1 MSYDI
6 AYSVK
11 VNHRLKYARLS
22 IGARGELVVLVPSSF
37 DQTLIPDLVRQKK
50 EWIAQTRKKVM
61 ADQQQ
66 SRGPSDVACELP
78 SRLVLHS
85 INEVW
90 QVSYRA
96 GRGSVVEAQVI
107 DTNRLM
113 ISGDASKSDLV
124 YRLLRMWL
132 KQKASLELVPW
143 LERLSVANGLN
154 YSRAVI
160 RHQKTR
166 WGSYSGRGTVSLN
179 MKLLFLPEH
188 LVHHV
193 LIHELCHTV
202 HLNHSSSFWKLVAR
216 YDPAYM
222 EHRVEMKRAGSYI
235 PHFVDAG

>member
-1 MSYDI
+1 MSNDI
-6 AYSVK
+6 VYSVK

-22 IGARGELVVLVPSSF
+22 IGVRGELVVLVPSSF
-37 DQTLIPDLVRQKK
+37 DQSLIPDLVRQKK

-96 GRGSVVEAQVI
+96 RRSSVVEAQVI

-113 ISGDASKSDLV
+113 ISGDSSKSEAV

-235 PHFVDAG
+235 PHFVDRG

>member
-1 MSYDI
+1 MSNDI

-22 IGARGELVVLVPSSF
+22 IGARGELVVLVPSCF
-37 DQTLIPDLVRQKK
+37 DESLIPDLVRQKK
-50 EWIAQTRKKVM
+50 EWIVQTRKKMM
-61 ADQQQ
+61 ADQQ
-66 SRGPSDVACELP
+66 SRGPSDAPSELP
-78 SRLVLHS
+78 SSFVLHS

-96 GRGSVVEAQVI
+96 GRGSAVEARVI

-113 ISGDASKSDLV
+113 ISGDVSKRDLV

-132 KQKASLELVPW
+132 KQKASLELIPW
-143 LERLSVANGLN
+143 LERLSSTNGLT

-222 EHRVEMKRAGSYI
+222 EHRVEMKRAGGYI
-235 PHFVDAG
+235 PHFVDTG